1 MKSRLGGEVA
11 LGRCCRRPPAV
22 HHESSLSF
30 IVISG
35 GALSYNTGGCA
46 YSRMQPLLTF
56 QAVTWLTTHSLLDLL
71 LLLPELLLRP

>member
-22 HHESSLSF
+22 HHESLLSF

-35 GALSYNTGGCA
+35 TVIQYW
-46 YSRMQPLLTF
+46 RMCIQ
-56 QAVTWLTTHSLLDLL
+56 
-71 LLLPELLLRP
+71 

>member
-35 GALSYNTGGCA
+35 TVIQYWRMCA